1 MKKFFGIILTTLLMG
16 GMLQSCQSEE
26 GFFEEGEGLLKMRM
40 VINNSLTRAE
50 DSWRELKNTV

>member
-1 MKKFFGIILTTLLMG
+1 MG

-26 GFFEEGEGLLKMRM
+26 GFFEEGEGILKMRM

-50 DSWRELKNTV
+50 DSANDNLAEKGVIYVSIEK